1 MQNLRRILA
10 AVALVAGVALAL
22 PAHAASAP
30 ATRAV
35 GGIDVP
41 DEELAVPAAIDASEA
56 FAMPEVIEVVAGPR
70 SEAMPVELIRAA
82 PEDADPFQRA
92 RDYGR
97 LLILLSVP
105 AAFVGLH
112 LHLSRRAHIIP
123 PSS

>member
-1 MQNLRRILA
+1 MRNLRRFLA
-10 AVALVAGVALAL
+10 AAALVAGVALAL
-22 PAHAASAP
+22 PAHAAEP

-41 DEELAVPAAIDASEA
+41 DDERAMPAAVDAAQELAL
-56 FAMPEVIEVVAGPR
+56 PELAEVVAGPPA
-70 SEAMPVELIRAA
+70 EALPVELIRCHQG
-82 PEDADPFQRA
+82 DDPFQRA

-112 LHLSRRAHIIP
+112 LHLCRRAHIVP
-123 PSS
+123 PGA